1 MRIHRIPGRSNQL
14 IEKLRTK
21 RADFTEGILRAIAQ
35 DLRHIRQQG
44 IGDQLRSRYQRQPL
58 QDASQQ

>member
-1 MRIHRIPGRSNQL
+1 MRTHRIPGRSNQL

-21 RADFTEGILRAIAQ
+21 RTDFTEGILRAIAQ
-35 DLRHIRQQG
+35 DLRHIRQQE
-44 IGDQLRSRYQRQPL
+44 IGDQLRPRYQRQPL

>member
-21 RADFTEGILRAIAQ
+21 RTDFTEGILRAIAQ
-35 DLRHIRQQG
+35 DLRHIRQQE